1 MMGKKGKWRAV
12 AALLATTAL
21 AAAACGGNSGGSSSS
36 SASKGGSAD
45 DGTSLTM
52 WTRAATQ
59 VQSERFVKAYNAS
72 HKNQVKLTVIPTDNY
87 QARVA
92 AAAGGHN
99 LPDLFASDVV
109 YAPNYVSQGLWADI
123 TDKINSLPYAKSI
136 VQAPIKAGSKDGKEY
151 VIPHTLDLSVLF
163 WNKDLF
169 KKAGLDPDKP
179 PTTMKEFA
187 QDAETVR
194 KKIGGDTYG
203 TFFGGNCP
211 GCYVFTFWP
220 SVWAGGGNVMNPDG
234 TQSTIDDPQMQA
246 TFEIYNK
253 LWKDGVVQPGAK
265 DEAGPT
271 WTGVFPKGKVGIM
284 PMPSTTLGAM
294 PKDMNIGVAPIPGPD
309 GGQSTFVG
317 GDVIG
322 ISSTSKHAD
331 EAWDFL
337 KWTLSD
343 STQVNIVAK
352 NKDIVAR
359 TDLASNKYSAADP
372 RVVLSNQMVGK
383 GVTPISLNF
392 GQTYNDP
399 TGPWLKVARDAVFG
413 NNVQQALSAG
423 QKTLSA
429 SLSSQ

>member
-1 MMGKKGKWRAV
+1 MGHTRPLWSSVLAMLAV
-12 AALLATTAL
+12 SGVVAG
-21 AAAACGGNSGGSSSS
+21 CGGSSNDKSS
-36 SASKGGSAD
+36 SSNASKSGGAD
-45 DGTSLTM
+45 DGATLTM

-59 VQSERFVKAYNAS
+59 TQSERFVKAYNAS
-72 HKNQVKLTVIPTDNY
+72 HKNQIKLTVIPTDNY

-109 YAPNYVSQGLWADI
+109 YAPNYVKQGLWTDI
-123 TDKINSLPYAKSI
+123 TDRINALPYAKDI
-136 VQAPIKAGSKDGKEY
+136 VQAPIKAGSSDGKEY

-163 WNKDLF
+163 WNKALF
-169 KKAGLDPDKP
+169 KQAGLDPDKA
-179 PTTMKEFA
+179 PTTMEEFA

-220 SVWAGGGNVMNPDG
+220 SVWAGGGQVMNEDG
-234 TQSTIDDPQMQA
+234 TQSTIDDPQMKA
-246 TFEIYNK
+246 TFSIYNK
-253 LWKDGVVQPGAK
+253 LVKDGVVMPAAK

-271 WTGVFPKGKVGIM
+271 WTGVFPKGKIGIM
-284 PMPSTTLGAM
+284 PMPSTTLGLM
-294 PKDMNIGVAPIPGPD
+294 PKDMDIGVAPIPGPS

-343 STQVNIVAK
+343 DTQVNIVAK
-352 NKDIVAR
+352 NKDVVAR
-359 TDLASNKYSAADP
+359 TDLASNKYSSQDP

-392 GQTYNDP
+392 GATYNDP
-399 TGPWLKVARDAVFG
+399 TGPWLKVARDAVYG
-413 NNVQQALSAG
+413 NNVDQALANGKTVLTQALSA
-423 QKTLSA
+423 Q
-429 SLSSQ
+429 

>member
-1 MMGKKGKWRAV
+1 MTGKQWRAV
-12 AALLATTAL
+12 PALLAISAL
-21 AAAACGGNSGGSSSS
+21 AAAACGGGSSGGSK
-36 SASKGGSAD
+36 SASAAKGGAAD
-45 DGTSLTM
+45 DGATITM

-59 VQSERFVKAYNAS
+59 VQSQRFVKAYNAT
-72 HKNQVKLTVIPTDNY
+72 HKNHVKLTVIPTDNY

-109 YAPNYVSQGLWADI
+109 YAPNYVSQGLWLDI
-123 TDKINSLPYAKSI
+123 TDRINSLPYAKSI
-136 VQAPIKAGSKDGKEY
+136 VQAPLKAGSADGKEY

-163 WNKDLF
+163 WNKALF
-169 KKAGLDPDKP
+169 KKAGLDPDKA
-179 PTTMKEFA
+179 PTTLKEFA
-187 QDAETVR
+187 QDAETIR

-203 TFFGGNCP
+203 TFWGGNCP

-220 SVWAGGGNVMNPDG
+220 SVWAGGGQVMNPDG
-234 TQSTIDDPQMQA
+234 TASTIDDPQMTA
-246 TFEIYNK
+246 TFQIYNQ
-253 LWKDGVVQPGAK
+253 LWKDGVVAPQAK

-271 WTGVFPKGKVGIM
+271 WTGMFPKGNIGIM
-284 PMPSTTLGAM
+284 PMPSTTLGLM
-294 PKDMNIGVAPIPGPD
+294 PKSMDIGVAPIPGPD
-309 GGQSTFVG
+309 GGTSTFVG

-322 ISSTSKHAD
+322 ISANSKHPD

-343 STQVNIVAK
+343 ATQVNVVAK

-359 TDLASNKYSAADP
+359 SDLASNRFSAADP
-372 RVVLSNQMVGK
+372 RVVLSNQMVAK

-399 TGPWLKVARDAVFG
+399 TGPWLKVARDAAFG
-413 NNVQQALSAG
+413 SDVGQALSQG
-423 QKTLSA
+423 KQTLTQA
-429 SLSSQ
+429 LSSQ